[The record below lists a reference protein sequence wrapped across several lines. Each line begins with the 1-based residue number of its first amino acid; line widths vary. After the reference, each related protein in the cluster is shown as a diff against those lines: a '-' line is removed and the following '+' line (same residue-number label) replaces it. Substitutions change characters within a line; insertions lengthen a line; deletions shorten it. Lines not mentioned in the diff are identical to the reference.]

1 MQENFERTGLAG
13 CYYSGGDCG
22 DFKGKVEKISGPN
35 YLLKDIYVRYMTCDG
50 QYVEDKEEHVWIND
64 SEKFQ
69 KAGIKQGD
77 CVSFSGNIYIY
88 KRQNGS
94 LDFGIKDLES
104 IHIIDEYRLPTDEE
118 LQQQFLEQIQC
129 EVCIARD
136 QCYGICIMR

>member
-22 DFKGKVEKISGPN
+22 YFKGRVEKISDHN
-35 YLLKDIYVRYMTCDG
+35 YLLKDIYVSYMTYDG
-50 QYVEDKEEHVWIND
+50 QYIEGREDHAWIKD
-64 SEKFQ
+64 SNAFEK
-69 KAGIKQGD
+69 AAIKLGD
-77 CVSFSGNIYIY
+77 CVSFSGSVYMY
-88 KRQNGS
+88 KCKDGS
-94 LDFGIKDLES
+94 MDFSIKDLES
-104 IHIIDEYRLPTDEE
+104 IHIIDDYRLPTDEE